1 MKTAKNLFLALIA
14 VALMATTFSA
24 TAAEA
29 SSGAATA
36 TSVAAKASKALKDMS
51 LEELLAFLRTLTPE
65 EVAALMS
72 EVLAT
77 GDMVLIDTT
86 GKAFAMLVATADA
99 ATRDQLLS
107 SAYAANPNIVI
118 ENTGTIIALGPVGS
132 PSDMMLS
139 DAMDA
144 FTAGNNT
151 SNANAA
157 IIDADVEVPQ
167 PHEYSAGAT
176 R

>member
-1 MKTAKNLFLALIA
+1 MKTVKNLLLALVA
-14 VALMATTFSA
+14 VVMMACTFSA

-29 SSGAATA
+29 APTAA
-36 TSVAAKASKALKDMS
+36 SVAAKASKSLKDMS

-65 EVAALMS
+65 EVAALMG
-72 EVLAT
+72 EVVST
-77 GDMVLIDTT
+77 GDVALIDTF
-86 GKAFAMLVATADA
+86 GKAFSTLVASADPES
-99 ATRDQLLS
+99 RDQLLS
-107 SAYAANPNIVI
+107 SAYAANPGMVI
-118 ENTGTIIALGPVGS
+118 DNTGAIFATGALGNPAS
-132 PSDMMLS
+132 MMFNGPM
-139 DAMDA
+139 AA

-151 SNANAA
+151 STANTA